1 VLEVFNGVRWIVQSG
16 KISSEWFF
24 SRALQILNEAPEA
37 YSAADWV
44 VWQLS
49 GVETRDTCTAG

>member
-1 VLEVFNGVRWIVQSG
+1 MFNGVRWIVRSG

-37 YSAADWV
+37 YAAADWV

-49 GVETRDTCTAG
+49 GVETRNTCTAG